1 MNKSKAVNKMKEA
14 DLTEKSG
21 QLWENRN
28 KSWVILLVENKTPE
42 TVSRHKQYNE
52 KIKNKKQRL
61 FNAVSL
67 RQQGKGQKIGPQSIQ
82 RITWSR
88 KK

>member
-21 QLWENRN
+21 QLWENWN
-28 KSWVILLVENKTPE
+28 KSWVILLVQNNTPE

-67 RQQGKGQKIGPQSIQ
+67 RQQGKGQKIGPKSIQ

>member
-1 MNKSKAVNKMKEA
+1 MKEA

-61 FNAVSL
+61 F
-67 RQQGKGQKIGPQSIQ
+67 
-82 RITWSR
+82 
-88 KK
+88 